1 MHSGGNAW
9 SPSAGDAED
18 AKEQQQHRHAESI
31 DPRDLPRRVEVQE
44 EEQEEETTPRR
55 PSDVMS
61 LAEAELRLEEGGGGR
76 KGPAGETC
84 DGTSQGRRSR
94 RGANFR
100 SLQYVFGGL
109 QFSNLIINAN
119 AALILKGE
127 GKVHFRHIKAASL
140 IPNTSNYA

>member
-1 MHSGGNAW
+1 MKAPLSFGCHASGDAPPLHRPQPTAPEEPPSRRGSSHHSDTKCHRVHSGGNAW

-61 LAEAELRLEEGGGGR
+61 LAEAELRLEEGGGA
-76 KGPAGETC
+76 K
-84 DGTSQGRRSR
+84 GTSGRDM
-94 RGANFR
+94 
-100 SLQYVFGGL
+100 
-109 QFSNLIINAN
+109 
-119 AALILKGE
+119 
-127 GKVHFRHIKAASL
+127 
-140 IPNTSNYA
+140 